1 MKISVII
8 PVYNEEK
15 VIASTLEHLFKE
27 APDEVI
33 VVDGGSTDKTI
44 EAASS
49 FTPVLKSDKGR
60 ARQMNAGAH
69 EATGDV
75 FLFLH
80 ADTQLP
86 GQGLVR
92 IREAVEQGA
101 RGGRF
106 RMRFDI
112 SEGSLKLFSTYT
124 KYHCFSYGDQ
134 GFFVTRELFSELNGF
149 REDVPFEDMDF
160 YKRMRLKTRSVI
172 LRDSVVTSARRFQG
186 MGSWRQK
193 WINFLL
199 VALYYWGFNVRP
211 LKEKWYPD
219 IR

>member
-8 PVYNEEK
+8 PVYNEEG
-15 VIASTLEHLFKE
+15 VIASTLEHLFKQ

-33 VVDGGSTDKTI
+33 VVDGGSTDKTFQ
-44 EAASS
+44 AASAI
-49 FTPVLKSDKGR
+49 TPVLKSQKGR
-60 ARQMNAGAH
+60 AHQMNRGAQ
-69 EATGDV
+69 EAAGDV

-86 GQGLVR
+86 SQGLVR
-92 IREAVEQGA
+92 IREAVERGA
-101 RGGRF
+101 QGGRF
-106 RMRFDI
+106 RMRFDVP
-112 SEGSLKLFSTYT
+112 EGSLQLFTLYT
-124 KYHCFSYGDQ
+124 KFHCFSYGDQ
-134 GFFVTRELFSELNGF
+134 GFFVTRDLFSKLNGF

-160 YKRMRLKTRSVI
+160 YKRMRLETRPVI
-172 LRDSVVTSARRFQG
+172 LKDSVVTSARRFQQ

-193 WINFLL
+193 WINFIL

-211 LKEKWYPD
+211 LKGRWYPD